1 MTFTKK
7 QKKKLRQIAIGVAL
21 FIVSLLLPLKNFD
34 WYVQIIPY
42 IITYIVL
49 SYKVIKKSFKNI
61 LNGNVFDENF
71 LMVVAS
77 IGAFF
82 TGEYP
87 EAVAVMLF
95 FNVGEFFEDYAVN
108 KSRKS
113 ITSLMNI
120 RPDTATIEVDGQLK
134 QVSPEELKIG
144 DVITVSAGEKIAIDG
159 EVIEGSSSV
168 DTSAITGESVPRC
181 LSVGDKA
188 TSG

>member
-71 LMVVAS
+71 LMVIAS

-95 FNVGEFFEDYAVN
+95 FNVGEFFEGKYKCTAWLF
-108 KSRKS
+108 S
-113 ITSLMNI
+113 IGIKYSF
-120 RPDTATIEVDGQLK
+120 
-134 QVSPEELKIG
+134 
-144 DVITVSAGEKIAIDG
+144 
-159 EVIEGSSSV
+159 
-168 DTSAITGESVPRC
+168 
-181 LSVGDKA
+181 
-188 TSG
+188 